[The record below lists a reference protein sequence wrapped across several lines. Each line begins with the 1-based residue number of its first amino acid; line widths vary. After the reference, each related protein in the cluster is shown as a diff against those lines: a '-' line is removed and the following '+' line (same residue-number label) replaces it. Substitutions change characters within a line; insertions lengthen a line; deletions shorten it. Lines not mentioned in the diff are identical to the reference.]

1 MKKENGRK
9 SAIKQPAQDM
19 HIEDMHIEDIHI
31 EDIHID
37 FYIEIYMDV

>member
-1 MKKENGRK
+1 MKKENGRE
-9 SAIKQPAQDM
+9 SAIKQPAQ
-19 HIEDMHIEDIHI
+19 DIHI